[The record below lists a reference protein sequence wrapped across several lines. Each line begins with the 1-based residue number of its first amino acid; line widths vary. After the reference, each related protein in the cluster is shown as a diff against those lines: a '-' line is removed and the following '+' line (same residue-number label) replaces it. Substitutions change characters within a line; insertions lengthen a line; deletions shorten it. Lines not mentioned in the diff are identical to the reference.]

1 LLLQVGAQT
10 WLSWV
15 QEGLLLDDR
24 TRGLTARLVTYN
36 AELKVFADI
45 QVAFDFQAGGS
56 IKVRRGC
63 SCASDGQYAGIAAV
77 DAGSLCI
84 TVYWVQLLLKSRTSC
99 VCEGGRYDIC
109 CTSMDCLAVEVT
121 EMIHSSLDR

>member
-1 LLLQVGAQT
+1 MCKLQAYLVHKLVASKSIECLQQTWHNGWWLLLSQVGAQT

-56 IKVRRGC
+56 IQVRLHTLPKV
-63 SCASDGQYAGIAAV
+63 QQV
-77 DAGSLCI
+77 
-84 TVYWVQLLLKSRTSC
+84 LLRC
-99 VCEGGRYDIC
+99 GR
-109 CTSMDCLAVEVT
+109 
-121 EMIHSSLDR
+121 

>member
-1 LLLQVGAQT
+1 
-10 WLSWV
+10 V

-56 IKVRRGC
+56 IQVRHL
-63 SCASDGQYAGIAAV
+63 AGM
-77 DAGSLCI
+77 L
-84 TVYWVQLLLKSRTSC
+84 
-99 VCEGGRYDIC
+99 
-109 CTSMDCLAVEVT
+109 
-121 EMIHSSLDR
+121 